1 MDGIVR
7 NDPCHFFYHDSLSL
21 FTEMGT
27 LLRKMLNIAAET
39 EESESAKELLIE
51 RVSPWFET

>member
-7 NDPCHFFYHDSLSL
+7 NDPRHLFDHDSLSL